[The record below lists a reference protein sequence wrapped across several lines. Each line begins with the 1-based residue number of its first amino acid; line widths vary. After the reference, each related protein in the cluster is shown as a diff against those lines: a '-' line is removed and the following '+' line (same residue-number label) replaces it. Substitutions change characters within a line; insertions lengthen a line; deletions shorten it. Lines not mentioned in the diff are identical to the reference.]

1 MNFFIF
7 SVTLIT
13 AGKHVPRATSSQSE
27 GYTPSA
33 RQIGDSKML
42 KLVFTACLCT
52 FASTALAQ
60 HSLTVDFGQAEIQRI
75 DPGKT
80 LDLIK
85 RIKTA
90 KDGVVS

>member
-1 MNFFIF
+1 
-7 SVTLIT
+7 
-13 AGKHVPRATSSQSE
+13 
-27 GYTPSA
+27 
-33 RQIGDSKML
+33 ML
-42 KLVFTACLCT
+42 KLLTAACLCT
-52 FASTALAQ
+52 FASAGLAQ
-60 HSLTVDFGQAEIQRI
+60 PISIVDQEPAEIQRI